1 MKHRSLIGMGVLIA
15 FCLGSNAGSAELVKS
30 FSGSGSSTT
39 AEFEVQ
45 APWILDWR
53 VNSEYRKTM
62 AVEIHLVDS
71 LTGFHRGR
79 ILRTKMAGNGVRLFQ
94 QSGRFRFRVSA
105 TLSEWS
111 LKVEELSPE
120 EVELYTPRQ

>member
-1 MKHRSLIGMGVLIA
+1 MKHRSLFSMALLMA
-15 FCLGSNAGSAELVKS
+15 FCLGGNAGSAELVQR

-39 AEFEVQ
+39 AEFEVR

-79 ILRTKMAGNGVRLFQ
+79 ILRTKMPGNGVRLFE

-105 TLSEWS
+105 TLSEWN